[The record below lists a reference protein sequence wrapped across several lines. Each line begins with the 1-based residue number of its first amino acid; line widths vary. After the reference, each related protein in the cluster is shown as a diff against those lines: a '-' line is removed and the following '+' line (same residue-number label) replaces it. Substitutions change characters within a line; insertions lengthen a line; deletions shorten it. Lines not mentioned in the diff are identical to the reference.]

1 MKKAGILGGMGPVST
16 IYFYDLIIKT
26 FQKKY
31 NAIYHS
37 DYPYLVILNVP
48 IPDNVEDLKQK
59 EKMRNELIKAA
70 KTLEKTGVD
79 FIVMPCNTEHIFY
92 YDIIKSI
99 STPMLNI
106 VDETLKEVESEECSR
121 VLLLSTSSTIRYK
134 LYEKNEKNIELFKPT
149 DKEQNIVDEI
159 IYNLLAGKVLQE
171 DADKLVKIAK
181 KYDVEGI
188 IVGCTE
194 LSILFDS
201 MAAEIKDK
209 KIFDSTKILARR
221 TIKKIMVD

>member
-92 YDIIKSI
+92 YDIINNI

-106 VDETLKEVESEECSR
+106 IDETLKEVESEECSR
-121 VLLLSTSSTIRYK
+121 VLLFSTSSTIRYK
-134 LYEKNEKNIELFKPT
+134 LYEKRDIELFKPT
-149 DKEQNIVDEI
+149 DKEQNIVDGV

-194 LSILFDS
+194 LSILFDLIVD
-201 MAAEIKDK
+201 EIKDK

-221 TIKKIMVD
+221 TVKKIMVD